1 MTDCAYYM
9 ELISAELDGELTEAE
24 RARLTAHLEQCPA
37 CRRYRQALASV
48 SGALAD
54 SLEPPPATL
63 ARSVMARVKTLP
75 VPGSAP
81 EPEAA
86 PAAREGRNRRLARG
100 RCAWPLWQRPWPW
113 WSGRGTRPC
122 PVRAAPPPRGR
133 TTPDDGVLGGG
144 AGDAMEAPAAY
155 MSAAEGGESAPAAD
169 EEASVTGASAEAAA
183 SEETAGE
190 AQSPAEEPTEP
201 ELGQPQW
208 ESAQLLGLR
217 RQPVPGCRGEGA
229 GLPHRKRIDGD
240 VPRGRPGREGDW
252 TLTLRAAGGEEETYI
267 LWQEGERLYWAPAAG
282 GEAWLAGAS
291 PEELARGVPAVTI
304 HGREACIRREHT
316 GHLLHHHRRAPPGIY
331 RGGQDGLRGGR
342 LLPDRGSAV

>member
-1 MTDCAYYM
+1 M
-9 ELISAELDGELTEAE
+9 
-24 RARLTAHLEQCPA
+24 
-37 CRRYRQALASV
+37 
-48 SGALAD
+48 
-54 SLEPPPATL
+54 
-63 ARSVMARVKTLP
+63 
-75 VPGSAP
+75 PGSAP

-86 PAAREGRNRRLARG
+86 PAAREGETAVWPGARALAALAAALALVVWAGYKALPR
-100 RCAWPLWQRPWPW
+100 A
-113 WSGRGTRPC
+113 
-122 PVRAAPPPRGR
+122 AAPPPRGGQR
-133 TTPDDGVLGGG
+133 PDDGVLGGG

-217 RQPVPGCRGEGA
+217 TGSQSQAAGEKELA
-229 GLPHRKRIDGD
+229 FLTESVLTETSPAA
-240 VPRGRPGREGDW
+240 RPGREGDW

-282 GEAWLAGAS
+282 GEAAGRRVPGGAG
-291 PEELARGVPAVTI
+291 RGVPAVTI

>member
-24 RARLTAHLEQCPA
+24 RARLTAHLEQCPD

-63 ARSVMARVKTLP
+63 ARSVMARVKALP

-86 PAAREGRNRRLARG
+86 PAAREGSKRRLARG
-100 RCAWPLWQRPWPW
+100 
-113 WSGRGTRPC
+113 
-122 PVRAAPPPRGR
+122 PVRLAALAAALALVVWAGYKALPRAGSAAPAGADNAR
-133 TTPDDGVLGGG
+133 TMESSAEEPETP
-144 AGDAMEAPAAY
+144 MEAPAAY
-155 MSAAEGGESAPAAD
+155 MSATGAEDSAAAAD
-169 EEASVTGASAEAAA
+169 QEAGVTGASAETAA

-190 AQSPAEEPTEP
+190 AQGPAESAEP
-201 ELGQPQW
+201 ELDRAQW
-208 ESAQLLGLR
+208 ESAQLLASDGS
-217 RQPVPGCRGEGA
+217 QSQAAGEEA
-229 GLPHRKRIDGD
+229 LAFLTESVLTETSPAA
-240 VPRGRPGREGDW
+240 RPDREGDW
-252 TLTLRAAGGEEETYI
+252 TLTLRAVGGEEETYI

-291 PEELARGVPAVTI
+291 PEELAGAFQP
-304 HGREACIRREHT
+304 
-316 GHLLHHHRRAPPGIY
+316 
-331 RGGQDGLRGGR
+331 
-342 LLPDRGSAV
+342 